1 MSAAVG
7 EIGDGTAPAADD
19 AVLEAPAVLRIVW
32 ADPQHMAE
40 QIAVWSL
47 HRFGPRA
54 ERSLA
59 KLREKH
65 PDADR
70 AELERLVI
78 ARQTRIG
85 MAEGAFVGGPFIVL
99 IAVAFCAAL
108 LAQAQMVFELAAVAG
123 RSPTDEMRAADLLVL
138 LGAYPTTD
146 EAMAAL
152 REMKTSPRDPG
163 KKLPRGSRWNMIM
176 KMGYLLEVF
185 GPSDPT
191 RTKLRSTLGWI
202 GVGFVFLVGLVLPLV
217 WVPYMAYAMRKSSL
231 RLASRAVPF
240 YAGETADAG
249 VAVTS
254 RRISVGGTAA
264 LARTVLL
271 LVLPIGV
278 ALVAFVAGL
287 QITGGSWVS
296 ALILLLL
303 VSAAATL
310 AWLAF
315 RWWRRR
321 RRLTA
326 SVPG

>member
-1 MSAAVG
+1 VSAAAG
-7 EIGDGTAPAADD
+7 EIGDGTVPAADD
-19 AVLEAPAVLRIVW
+19 AVVEAPAVLRIVW

-54 ERSLA
+54 ERSLD
-59 KLREKH
+59 KIREKH

-78 ARQTRIG
+78 ERQTRVG

-146 EAMAAL
+146 EALAVL
-152 REMKTSPRDPG
+152 HEMKTSPHDPG
-163 KKLPRGSRWNMIM
+163 KKLPRGSRWNMIV

-185 GPSDPT
+185 GPADTT

-202 GVGFVFLVGLVLPLV
+202 GVGLIFLVGLVLPLV

-231 RLASRAVPF
+231 RLAGRAVPY
-240 YAGETADAG
+240 YADETSDAG
-249 VAVTS
+249 VTVTS
-254 RRISVGGTAA
+254 RPLSVGGTAA

-271 LVLPIGV
+271 LVIPIV
-278 ALVAFVAGL
+278 AALAALVAGL
-287 QITGGSWVS
+287 QITGGSWAS
-296 ALILLLL
+296 AGILLIL
-303 VSAAATL
+303 VSAVATL

-321 RRLTA
+321 RRLAA

>member
-1 MSAAVG
+1 VSAAVG
-7 EIGDGTAPAADD
+7 EIGDGAAPGADD

-54 ERSLA
+54 GRA
-59 KLREKH
+59 VDKLREKH

-78 ARQTRIG
+78 ERQTRIG

-99 IAVAFCAAL
+99 IVVAFVAAL

-123 RSPTDEMRAADLLVL
+123 RSPTDQMRAAELLVL
-138 LGAYPTTD
+138 LGAYPTTED
-146 EAMAAL
+146 ALAAL
-152 REMKTSPRDPG
+152 QEMKTHPRDPG
-163 KKLPRGSRWNMIM
+163 KKLPRGTRWSMIM

-231 RLASRAVPF
+231 RLASRAVPY
-240 YAGETADAG
+240 YAGETSDAG
-249 VAVTS
+249 VTVTS

-264 LARTVLL
+264 LARTLL
-271 LVLPIGV
+271 LLLLPV
-278 ALVAFVAGL
+278 AAAIVAFVAGL

-296 ALILLLL
+296 ALLLLLL

-310 AWLAF
+310 GWLAF

-321 RRLTA
+321 RRLAA

>member
-1 MSAAVG
+1 MSAAAG
-7 EIGDGTAPAADD
+7 EIAERAGSEADD

-54 ERSLA
+54 DRAVE
-59 KLREKH
+59 KLRAKH

-78 ARQTRIG
+78 ERQTLVG
-85 MAEGAFVGGPFIVL
+85 MVEGAFVGGPFIVL
-99 IAVAFCAAL
+99 IAVGFCAAL

-123 RSPTDEMRAADLLVL
+123 RSPTDQMRAAELLVL

-152 REMKTSPRDPG
+152 HEMKTSPHDPG

-202 GVGFVFLVGLVLPLV
+202 GVGFIFLVGLVLPLV

-231 RLASRAVPF
+231 RLAGRAVPY
-240 YAGETADAG
+240 YAGGTTDAG
-249 VAVTS
+249 GTS
-254 RRISVGGTAA
+254 DAGKSDSGASACGQLRR
-264 LARTVLL
+264 
-271 LVLPIGV
+271 VLPTCDKHLRGE
-278 ALVAFVAGL
+278 GL
-287 QITGGSWVS
+287 PRGG
-296 ALILLLL
+296 
-303 VSAAATL
+303 
-310 AWLAF
+310 F
-315 RWWRRR
+315 RY
-321 RRLTA
+321 A
-326 SVPG
+326 P

>member
-1 MSAAVG
+1 MSAAAG
-7 EIGDGTAPAADD
+7 EIAESPASEADD
-19 AVLEAPAVLRIVW
+19 TVLEAPAVLRIVW

-54 ERSLA
+54 DRAVE
-59 KLREKH
+59 KLRVKH
-65 PDADR
+65 PGADR

-78 ARQTRIG
+78 ERQTRIG

-99 IAVAFCAAL
+99 IAVAFIAAL

-123 RSPTDEMRAADLLVL
+123 RSPTDQMRAAELLVL

-146 EAMAAL
+146 DAMAAL

-185 GPSDPT
+185 GPADTT

-202 GVGFVFLVGLVLPLV
+202 GVGFIFLVGLVLPLV

-231 RLASRAVPF
+231 RLADRAVPY
-240 YAGETADAG
+240 YAGETTDAG
-249 VAVTS
+249 VTVTS
-254 RRISVGGTAA
+254 RPLSVGGTAA

-271 LVLPIGV
+271 LLVPIAAAIV
-278 ALVAFVAGL
+278 ALVAGL
-287 QITGGSWVS
+287 QITGGSWAS
-296 ALILLLL
+296 AGILLLL
-303 VSAAATL
+303 VSAVATL
-310 AWLAF
+310 AWLGF

-321 RRLTA
+321 RRLAA